1 SRGAEV
7 IEVEPA
13 KCDCYSETEKF
24 IKKTKK
30 LEPAVPLGL
39 RISKGEG

>member
-1 SRGAEV
+1 M
-7 IEVEPA
+7 IEVEFEPA
-13 KCDCYSETEKF
+13 KCDCYSETEKL

-30 LEPAVPLGL
+30 LEPAVL